1 MGVNKS
7 KSAFRSIAEVTE
19 DLGIAP
25 HVLRFWETKFTQIK
39 PMKTKSSRRYYR
51 PDDVE
56 LLALIKELLYNR
68 RYTIEGVQK
77 LFKNR
82 TLKDILGTEIQKDFF
97 EEDGTE
103 TPAVNEPL
111 AAAVQNAINSL
122 KEQEMSDT
130 EQRFINIEMA
140 LSNLERTVEDLNE
153 VIIRQGRDIA
163 FLQKQ
168 NRYLTEALRNT
179 QSTVKPEEEETPP
192 PHY

>member
-19 DLGIAP
+19 DLGVAP

-56 LLALIKELLYNR
+56 LIALIKELLYNR

-82 TLKDILGTEIQKDFF
+82 SLKDILGTEIQKDFF
-97 EEDGTE
+97 EEDN
-103 TPAVNEPL
+103 PVNDVVPDTL
-111 AAAVQNAINSL
+111 VGAVQSAVS
-122 KEQEMSDT
+122 
-130 EQRFINIEMA
+130 
-140 LSNLERTVEDLNE
+140 
-153 VIIRQGRDIA
+153 G
-163 FLQKQ
+163 
-168 NRYLTEALRNT
+168 LTEIKNELLKLANA
-179 QSTVKPEEEETPP
+179 S
-192 PHY
+192 

>member
-97 EEDGTE
+97 EDDTPETNSEATE
-103 TPAVNEPL
+103 LV
-111 AAAVQNAINSL
+111 AAVQNAVTN
-122 KEQEMSDT
+122 
-130 EQRFINIEMA
+130 
-140 LSNLERTVEDLNE
+140 
-153 VIIRQGRDIA
+153 
-163 FLQKQ
+163 
-168 NRYLTEALRNT
+168 LTEIKTELLALAN
-179 QSTVKPEEEETPP
+179 S
-192 PHY
+192 

>member
-19 DLGIAP
+19 DLDIAP
-25 HVLRFWETKFTQIK
+25 HVLRFWETKFSQIK

-97 EEDGTE
+97 EEE
-103 TPAVNEPL
+103 IPAVAPIENENL
-111 AAAVQNAINSL
+111 LAAVQTAVNNLSEIKAELLALANS
-122 KEQEMSDT
+122 
-130 EQRFINIEMA
+130 
-140 LSNLERTVEDLNE
+140 
-153 VIIRQGRDIA
+153 
-163 FLQKQ
+163 
-168 NRYLTEALRNT
+168 
-179 QSTVKPEEEETPP
+179 
-192 PHY
+192 

>member
-39 PMKTKSSRRYYR
+39 PMKTKSARRYYR

-56 LLALIKELLYNR
+56 LLALIKDLLYNR

-82 TLKDILGTEIQKDFF
+82 SLKDILGTEIQKDFF
-97 EEDGTE
+97 EEDETE
-103 TPAVNEPL
+103 NSVDNSSLVTAVKT
-111 AAAVQNAINSL
+111 AVAS
-122 KEQEMSDT
+122 
-130 EQRFINIEMA
+130 
-140 LSNLERTVEDLNE
+140 
-153 VIIRQGRDIA
+153 
-163 FLQKQ
+163 
-168 NRYLTEALRNT
+168 LTEVKQELLRL
-179 QSTVKPEEEETPP
+179 STKN
-192 PHY
+192 

>member
-19 DLGIAP
+19 DLGVAP

-56 LLALIKELLYNR
+56 LIARIKDLLYNR

-82 TLKDILGTEIQKDFF
+82 SIKDILGTEIQKDFF
-97 EEDGTE
+97 EEEEINETE
-103 TPAVNEPL
+103 TDADALVN
-111 AAAVQNAINSL
+111 AVQNAVNGLSEIKAELL
-122 KEQEMSDT
+122 KL
-130 EQRFINIEMA
+130 A
-140 LSNLERTVEDLNE
+140 E
-153 VIIRQGRDIA
+153 V
-163 FLQKQ
+163 
-168 NRYLTEALRNT
+168 
-179 QSTVKPEEEETPP
+179 S
-192 PHY
+192 

>member
-1 MGVNKS
+1 MGINKS

-56 LLALIKELLYNR
+56 LLSLIKELLYNR

-82 TLKDILGTEIQKDFF
+82 SLKDILGTEIQKDFF
-97 EEDGTE
+97 EEEEEINTGDSANLIE
-103 TPAVNEPL
+103 TIRKAVSE
-111 AAAVQNAINSL
+111 
-122 KEQEMSDT
+122 
-130 EQRFINIEMA
+130 
-140 LSNLERTVEDLNE
+140 
-153 VIIRQGRDIA
+153 
-163 FLQKQ
+163 
-168 NRYLTEALRNT
+168 LTEIKKEMIDFAD
-179 QSTVKPEEEETPP
+179 KK
-192 PHY
+192 

>member
-19 DLGIAP
+19 DLGVAP

-56 LLALIKELLYNR
+56 LLSLIKELIYTR
-68 RYTIEGVQK
+68 RYPIEGVQK

-97 EEDGTE
+97 EEDLI
-103 TPAVNEPL
+103 APL
-111 AAAVQNAINSL
+111 PIEEDNTQTCDTIKNAI
-122 KEQEMSDT
+122 KELQTIHDE
-130 EQRFINIEMA
+130 
-140 LSNLERTVEDLNE
+140 LLELAN
-153 VIIRQGRDIA
+153 A
-163 FLQKQ
+163 
-168 NRYLTEALRNT
+168 
-179 QSTVKPEEEETPP
+179 
-192 PHY
+192 